1 MSDQFRRAWRAQVG
15 SLVVA
20 DSSAG
25 TKGGLDISFKCKRT
39 LAARAGTLEME
50 VFNLNQAHRHEL
62 AALPRRRT
70 FVSLDVGYQAAGSL
84 SRIFTGDLRKAVV
97 SRSGVD
103 FVVKLTAGDGE
114 HARRTARV
122 SRAFAAGTSL
132 ATVVQHIAEAMGVG
146 LGNAVEALRGASF
159 SAGGD
164 VFEDGT
170 ALHGGAAEEL
180 ERICG
185 DAGLMFSIQDNC
197 LQLLPLG
204 GSLGRTAILLSPT
217 TGMIDSPEIV
227 NRRTITVKALIQPGL
242 VPGQTV
248 VVDSSV
254 VSGVWRITEAEVSG
268 KTDGTDW
275 YCTMTCTRPRA
286 SVLGERTVGARTEIQ

>member
-1 MSDQFRRAWRAQVG
+1 MSEQFRRAWRAQVG

-25 TKGGLDISFKCKRT
+25 RNGELDISFKVKRT
-39 LAARAGTLEME
+39 LAMRAGTLEME
-50 VFNLNQAHRHEL
+50 VFNLNQEHRHEL

-70 FVSLDVGYQAAGSL
+70 FVSLDVGYVGDGNS
-84 SRIFTGDLRKAVV
+84 SRLFTGDLRKAVV
-97 SRSGVD
+97 ARDGVD
-103 FVVKLTAGDGE
+103 FVVKITAGDGE

-122 SRAFAAGTSL
+122 SRAFASGTAL
-132 ATVVQHIAEAMGVG
+132 ADVARHLAESMGVG
-146 LGNAVEALRGASF
+146 IGNAVEALRGARFASGASGF
-159 SAGGD
+159 DGGT
-164 VFEDGT
+164 VIRGT
-170 ALHGGAAEEL
+170 AGDEL
-180 ERICG
+180 TRLCET
-185 DAGLMFSIQDNC
+185 AQLSWSIQDDC
-197 LQLLPLG
+197 LQLIPLG

-227 NRRTITVKALIQPGL
+227 DRRTITVKALIQPGL
-242 VPGQTV
+242 VPGQSV
-248 VVDSSV
+248 VVDSAV

-286 SVLGERTVGARTEIQ
+286 ALTGATVAGARAEIP